1 MKKFIV
7 FSAFL
12 PVFTVVVLMMATN
25 AGASDDGRQP
35 ATGWQSPSEELL
47 QVLHAPQLPWMW
59 IAPTGDYMLLADP
72 MLYPPLAE
80 LAAPMHKLAG
90 MRVNPA
96 INGRH
101 GRHGATSPRLVRVE
115 NGVTTLLN
123 LHEGA

>member
-1 MKKFIV
+1 
-7 FSAFL
+7 
-12 PVFTVVVLMMATN
+12 MMTAST
-25 AGASDDGRQP
+25 GASDDGQQL

-47 QVLHAPQLPWMW
+47 QVLHSPQLPWMW
-59 IAPTGDYMLLADP
+59 ISPTGDYMFLANP

-101 GRHGATSPRLVRVE
+101 GQYGGTFQKRK
-115 NGVTTLLN
+115 GV
-123 LHEGA
+123 